1 LTLLNFLVRTPA
13 MKYKSPSSTLK
24 LNFKAR
30 SVPFFKRCRQDIHIY
45 TLMRRL
51 NKNNGCSEYPSGS
64 HQKSRVGGCNEK
76 SRIDHRRSAF
86 YDAVT
91 SCTQDGWKLSSLN
104 HNLAFS
110 EIEQWNIVDTI
121 DNNNEELSLERFKSF
136 ISLSIAM

>member
-1 LTLLNFLVRTPA
+1 
-13 MKYKSPSSTLK
+13 MHKS
-24 LNFKAR
+24 
-30 SVPFFKRCRQDIHIY
+30 D
-45 TLMRRL
+45 
-51 NKNNGCSEYPSGS
+51 KNHGCSEYPSGS
-64 HQKSRVGGCNEK
+64 RQERRVGGCNEK

-121 DNNNEELSLERFKSF
+121 DNNNEGLSLERFKSF
-136 ISLSIAM
+136 ISPIIAM